1 MWGTLRELLVITA
14 LCCIVTAGGVGPVA
28 GTAGGQ
34 LQEEPPL
41 ADAGLDQTVPLGA
54 TVYLDGGGSL
64 DPDGSLVA
72 FEWTVETPSGTAT
85 AHDCLDADC
94 VQASFDPTQTGVY
107 AVTLTVTDDDGQTA
121 SDTLYV
127 TVSEEEPPSVTLTG
141 PDTLQVGE
149 VGTFELR
156 GERGDNFLSAVTW
169 RVDGDRKDRFFVGED
184 RIWEFTRTFDQ
195 TGTYS
200 VSGTLSDVIG
210 LSATAQQTVQ
220 VQSNATNRFEVSL
233 STNSPVLEGDTATVT
248 ATIENTGENA
258 ATQEIVY
265 EGPPENAERMVTLD
279 GNDSTTETFQ
289 WETES
294 GDAGEYPVAV
304 SSRNDTATG
313 TLDVLN
319 ETAETPYF
327 AVNITATNSPIEP
340 GEDAALTANI
350 TNTGGK
356 TNSTSITATFAPA
369 TFPNTTVLTL
379 APGESKD
386 LDFSF
391 ATSDSIDPGA
401 YPVNVSTDDQSDE
414 EDIIVKDPGEADIRV
429 TNLTA
434 GEQPWPAKKD
444 GGMDFSATVKNVG
457 DAPGE
462 DTVKLRLPGEDL
474 TIAKAEVDLAAPPE
488 GGSCSS
494 VTDDCA
500 TILDNKNWTFVDVPG
515 TADGKWAPDGENGWW
530 KYSHKDRVM
539 YSLKPSTETGT
550 HDDNSYQLFMPELP
564 QFTIDAQAVT
574 EEGGGNGVQAY
585 GVEVTVTNTGYY
597 EGTAHVT
604 ARQTESLYEDH
615 GSAPCD
621 DCELIDLDRSLN
633 PGGEKITLAPGE
645 SHSFDSDEFV
655 VSTIHGFQ
663 QIKED
668 LKYKVEVG
676 PSGPWAQED
685 PHEEEEL
692 EDSWEWEPPDPPPE
706 EGEYDCGDV
715 WIEADRYQA
724 RNGNEIEYVVK
735 GVKCTEEDE
744 DPEEGELTVIDSSNY
759 QASKTGNSEGDD
771 YTVTEEYVSVD
782 KAEVDDDGFQA
793 DWTINVNSGYF
804 NGASDGAG
812 ASWLPRKDGP

>member
-1 MWGTLRELLVITA
+1 MWGKIRDILVFA
-14 LCCIVTAGGVGPVA
+14 VLCSIVTAGGVGAVA

-34 LQEEPPL
+34 IQEAPL

-54 TVYLDGGGSL
+54 TVYLDGGGSVA
-64 DPDGSLVA
+64 PEGELVA
-72 FEWTVETPSGTAT
+72 FDWTVETPGGATT
-85 AHDCLDADC
+85 AHDCLDGDC
-94 VQASFDPTQTGVY
+94 VQASFDATQTGVY
-107 AVTLTVTDDDGQTA
+107 TVTLAVTDDDGQTA

-141 PDTLQVGE
+141 PDTLQVGKT
-149 VGTFELR
+149 GTFELH

-169 RVDGDRKDRFFVGED
+169 RVDGDRTDRFFVD
-184 RIWEFTRTFDQ
+184 DARTWEFTRTFDEP
-195 TGTYS
+195 GTYT
-200 VSGTLSDVIG
+200 VSGTLADVIG
-210 LSATAQQTVQ
+210 LSATAEQTVE
-220 VQSNATNRFEVSL
+220 VESNASNRFEVDIT
-233 STNSPVLEGDTATVT
+233 TNSPVVEGETATVT
-248 ATIENTGENA
+248 ATIENTGEET
-258 ATQEIVY
+258 ATQEVVY
-265 EGPPENAERMVTLD
+265 EGPPANADRTVTLD
-279 GNDSTTETFQ
+279 GKESTNETFQ

-313 TLDVLN
+313 TIEVINNTTDAKPFFDVK
-319 ETAETPYF
+319 
-327 AVNITATNSPIEP
+327 ITDTNSPVEP
-340 GEDAALTANI
+340 GDQIRVNATI
-350 TNTGGK
+350 TNSG
-356 TNSTSITATFAPA
+356 TATGTQEIEA
-369 TFPNTTVLTL
+369 TFPLGESTTGDVTL
-379 APGESKD
+379 APEESTD
-386 LDFSF
+386 RVFTFD
-391 ATSDSIDPGA
+391 TDESDSPDE
-401 YPVNVSTDDQSDE
+401 YPASVSSDNASDSARITLAEPNV
-414 EDIIVKDPGEADIRV
+414 DIRV
-429 TNLTA
+429 TNLSA
-434 GEQPWPAKKD
+434 GDEPWPDSKG
-444 GGMDFSATVKNVG
+444 GGMEFGALVKNVG
-457 DAPGE
+457 DDGGS
-462 DTVKLRLPGEDL
+462 DTVTLRLPGEDL
-474 TIAKAEVDLAAPPE
+474 TIAEAEVNLAAPKE
-488 GGSCSS
+488 GEDCSQ
-494 VTDDCA
+494 VTQDCA
-500 TILDNKNWTFVDVPG
+500 TRLDNDDWTFVDVPG
-515 TADGKWAPDGENGWW
+515 TDDGKWAPDGENGWW